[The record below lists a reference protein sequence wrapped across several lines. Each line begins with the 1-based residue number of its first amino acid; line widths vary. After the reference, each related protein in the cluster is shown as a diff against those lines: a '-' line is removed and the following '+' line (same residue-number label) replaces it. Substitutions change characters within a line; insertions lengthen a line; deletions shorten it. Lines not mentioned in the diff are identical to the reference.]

1 MNKFFGKINTFFT
14 ARTWSGASWL
24 LSLCCFLIAL
34 AAVYIWVHQDRH
46 RGREYIQLNA
56 TQIQGLNN
64 ILSVYPDSGKAI
76 LQTDSAR
83 RARAQRDAAVI
94 EFLQSEYRGKIDSVQ
109 VLQLQSVISKFDN
122 KDIGNYL
129 TNKKIVVQSFFWL
142 IGSDVYLEAWLWSLF
157 GVLVSLIYYVSLAY
171 SKSLSII
178 GDDDGGKFD
187 PSELPSQIGKMF
199 YAPACTIVIVLGYHF
214 LSGSGSNMID
224 INVNKG
230 LIIFS
235 FISGFFSGRLM
246 KFLDKLKDLFLPVT
260 ETANNSKT
268 TVAAKADTSVQ
279 LKLSEAL
286 LQSPDATAIVEAGYN
301 AAVVTLTPE
310 SGGDAIKLENPDDD
324 QADVFTGKQLATG
337 TYVLQASLAY
347 KKEGDTVIN
356 MAGKQTVQL
365 KENQNDFTLLLDKT
379 EAEG

>member
-1 MNKFFGKINTFFT
+1 MSKVFDKINKFFT
-14 ARTWSGASWL
+14 ARSWSGASWL
-24 LSLCCFLIAL
+24 LSLCCILTVL
-34 AAVYIWVHQDRH
+34 VAVYIWIHQDKN

-56 TQIQGLNN
+56 SQIQGLNN
-64 ILSVYPDSGKAI
+64 VLSLYPDSGKVV

-83 RARAQRDAAVI
+83 RSRGKRDSAVI
-94 EFLQSEYRGKIDSVQ
+94 GFMQSEYRGNIDSVQ
-109 VLQLQSVISKFDN
+109 ILQLRSVICGFDN

-129 TNKKIVVQSFFWL
+129 AGKKIIVRSFFWL

-178 GDDDGGKFD
+178 GDDDCGKFD

-214 LSGSGSNMID
+214 LSASSSNMID

-260 ETANNSKT
+260 ETSNTGKT
-268 TVAAKADTSVQ
+268 NAALKTDASVQ
-279 LKLSEAL
+279 LKLSESL

-310 SGGDAIKLENPDDD
+310 AGGAMIKLENPEDD
-324 QADVFTGKQLATG
+324 QADLFSGKQIALG
-337 TYVLQASLAY
+337 PYVLQASLSY
-347 KKEGDTVIN
+347 KKDEDTIIN
-356 MAGKQTVQL
+356 MAGKQTVLL
-365 KENQNDFTLLLDKT
+365 KEGDNNFTLLLDKT
-379 EAEG
+379 QEEG

>member
-1 MNKFFGKINTFFT
+1 MNKFFVKINTFFT

-24 LSLCCFLIAL
+24 LSLCCFLIVL
-34 AAVYIWVHQDRH
+34 AAAYIWVHQDKN
-46 RGREYIQLNA
+46 RGSEYIQLNA
-56 TQIQGLNN
+56 IQIQGLNN

-76 LQTDSAR
+76 LQTDSVR

-94 EFLQSEYRGKIDSVQ
+94 EYLQSEYRGKIDSVQ
-109 VLQLQSVISKFDN
+109 VLQLRSVISKFDN

-129 TNKKIVVQSFFWL
+129 TGKKIVVKSFFWL

-178 GDDDGGKFD
+178 GDDDTGKFD

-214 LSGSGSNMID
+214 LSSSGSNMID

-246 KFLDKLKDLFLPVT
+246 KFLDKLKDLFLPTT
-260 ETANNSKT
+260 ETVNSGKT
-268 TVAAKADTSVQ
+268 TTAAKADTSVQ

-310 SGGDAIKLENPDDD
+310 GGGDTIKLENPDDD

-337 TYVLQASLAY
+337 NYVLQASLAY

-365 KENQNDFTLLLDKT
+365 KENNNDFTLLLDKT